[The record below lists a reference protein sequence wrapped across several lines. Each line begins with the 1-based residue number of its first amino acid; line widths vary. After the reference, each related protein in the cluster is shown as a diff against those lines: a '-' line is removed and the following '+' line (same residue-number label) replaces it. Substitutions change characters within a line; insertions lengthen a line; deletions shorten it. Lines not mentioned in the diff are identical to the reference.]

1 MKPRFLLSLIIAACL
16 LPIGAEDRPE
26 SLFDSPVALF
36 KECYVPV
43 MEHNFGAVLCN
54 TNRGFILR
62 GAGTHERAEPSGP
75 VPDEGLD
82 LNVAVRDA
90 TEIPVFEDKTE
101 KEGELTVRTVRFPA
115 FPPGQK
121 IEKAQ
126 GLSVTLTYGPN
137 ADKEA
142 LAAIGKCIDAIKK
155 TTGQK

>member
-1 MKPRFLLSLIIAACL
+1 MKSRALLPLILAACL
-16 LPIGAEDRPE
+16 VPAGAKDGSEN
-26 SLFDSPVALF
+26 LFDSPVALF

-43 MEHNFGAVLCN
+43 MERNFGAVLSN
-54 TNRGFILR
+54 TNRGFIFR
-62 GAGTHERAEPSGP
+62 GAGTHERAEPDSP
-75 VPDEGLD
+75 VSDDGLG

-101 KEGELTVRTVRFPA
+101 KEGELTVRTIRFPA
-115 FPPGQK
+115 FPAGQK
-121 IEKAQ
+121 IEEAQ

>member
-1 MKPRFLLSLIIAACL
+1 MKACSLLPLVVVGCL
-16 LPIGAEDRPE
+16 LPAYAKDQN
-26 SLFDSPVALF
+26 LFDSPVALF

-43 MEHNFGAVLCN
+43 MEHNFGAVLCK

-62 GAGTHERAEPSGP
+62 GASTHERAERDGP
-75 VPDEGLD
+75 VSDEGLD

-90 TEIPVFEDKTE
+90 SEILVFEDKTE
-101 KEGELTVRTVRFPA
+101 KKGELTVRTVRFPA
-115 FPPGQK
+115 FPPGQN

-142 LAAIGKCIDAIKK
+142 LEAIGKCIDALKK